1 MLHRGGDLPTN
12 TKLASLERRH
22 LHLETPALR
31 LAASIHVK
39 RKELDRDEE
48 KKVRVPL
55 KGPHFFGSQA
65 GAMESSVTNV
75 LPRRSTVYRHFFIC
89 VKF

>member
-1 MLHRGGDLPTN
+1 MPCSAERTVE
-12 TKLASLERRH
+12 ASAEGM
-22 LHLETPALR
+22 

-55 KGPHFFGSQA
+55 KGPHFFCSQA
-65 GAMESSVTNV
+65 GTTESSVTNV